1 MSWSDATASP
11 AFEEIRRTAALAALA
26 RDELA
31 PGSAHDGAPC
41 DLPVIWQLATADI
54 GGSIDSSADDP
65 ATRLANLI
73 TAAGQ
78 LGTACRGGGVDSS
91 TDVSDTRLVNRIIAA
106 TRHDDIIKVLPLLRL
121 RAIADRLDYLHKLTC
136 DDPNEPPIVLAS
148 LREFALFFVGEPQ
161 LDEPEIGIG
170 PDGLLHA
177 EWSPQGGGV
186 VAMKFLPAGLIQFAA
201 VFAPTGGG
209 QQPPVHG
216 TEPKD
221 RALDAVRAFIR

>member
-1 MSWSDATASP
+1 MSSSDATASP

-31 PGSAHDGAPC
+31 PGSAHDGAPY

-54 GGSIDSSADDP
+54 SGSIDSSADDP

-106 TRHDDIIKVLPLLRL
+106 TRHDDIIKVLPWVPGVWTARLTIQLR
-121 RAIADRLDYLHKLTC
+121 DW
-136 DDPNEPPIVLAS
+136 LAGSS
-148 LREFALFFVGEPQ
+148 LPRNTRR
-161 LDEPEIGIG
+161 
-170 PDGLLHA
+170 
-177 EWSPQGGGV
+177 S
-186 VAMKFLPAGLIQFAA
+186 LPSCL
-201 VFAPTGGG
+201 
-209 QQPPVHG
+209 
-216 TEPKD
+216 
-221 RALDAVRAFIR
+221 